1 MNVIVVGI
9 GGAIGAL
16 LRFMISEIIPFH
28 GGFPY
33 ATLLINL
40 FGSFVLAFLLSHTT
54 IIRNRQVKLALTTGL
69 LGAFTT
75 FSTYSFE
82 TFALL
87 DNGDVFIA
95 MMYVLASSI
104 GGFIASFVGYYV
116 AKKVVLK

>member
-16 LRFMISEIIPFH
+16 LRFTISEIIPFH

-40 FGSFVLAFLLSHTT
+40 FGSFGLAFLLSHTT
-54 IIRNRQVKLALTTGL
+54 MLKNGHVKLALTTGL

-82 TFALL
+82 TFTLL
-87 DNGDVFIA
+87 DNGDVFTA
-95 MMYVLASSI
+95 LMYILASSI
-104 GGFIASFVGYYV
+104 GGFIASFGGYYV
-116 AKKVVLK
+116 AKKVVPK